1 MTFEYK
7 KFAALLDEA
16 DAELLKIMATK
27 CNGPTDY
34 SQLSAVLFLLIR
46 ASSLL
51 RSALVVLEGGRL
63 DAYDAVKRAYWE
75 SWALAFEFR
84 LEGSQPKIARWHSD
98 KNKNGIPDVK
108 RIEDYMKSQG
118 ISSPRLGSDYG
129 GLSEAAHPTKLAAEN
144 SVVVVVAPRS
154 GDILAGKSLAAARE
168 AFEGEQPM
176 TMYRFLWL
184 VMEEREGL
192 IAIGSDLNAMPSAHR
207 FTSEF
212 LEAYPDSR

>member
-1 MTFEYK
+1 MKFDYQN
-7 KFAALLDEA
+7 FAALLDEA
-16 DAELLKIMATK
+16 DIELLRILATQCK
-27 CNGPTDY
+27 GPSDY

-51 RSALVVLEGGRL
+51 RSALVILEAGRL

-84 LEGSQPKIARWHSD
+84 LEGSQPRTARWHSD

-118 ISSPRLGSDYG
+118 ISSPLLRNDYG

-154 GDILAGKSLAAARE
+154 GDILAGQSLAGARE
-168 AFEGEQPM
+168 AFEGEQSM

-184 VMEEREGL
+184 VLEEREGL
-192 IAIGSDLNAMPSAHR
+192 IAISSDLGAMPNAHK

-212 LEAYPDSR
+212 LAAYPDAK